1 MTPTLIT
8 APSADVVSLA
18 DLKAHLRVTHLAE
31 DTLIASLGAAAT
43 AYLDGWTGI
52 LGRCIMPQT
61 WQITADSGEVSL
73 PFPDVTTAS
82 AAYAA
87 GAAALVPEI
96 GPCGPVVTLTEGC
109 VVTFTCAMPAH
120 LLPAVQMAVKLL
132 VGHWYQNRE
141 AAGPSI
147 QEAPLAVAAIVDA
160 MRWHRI

>member
-8 APSADVVSLA
+8 APSADIVSLS
-18 DLKAHLRVTHLAE
+18 DLKAHLRATNPAE
-31 DTLIASLGAAAT
+31 DALIASLGAAAT
-43 AYLDGWTGI
+43 SFLDGWTGI

-61 WQITADSGEVSL
+61 WQITADAGDVVL

-82 AAYAA
+82 AAYGS
-87 GAAALVPEI
+87 GAAALVPEK

-109 VVTFTCAMPAH
+109 AVTFTCAMPAH